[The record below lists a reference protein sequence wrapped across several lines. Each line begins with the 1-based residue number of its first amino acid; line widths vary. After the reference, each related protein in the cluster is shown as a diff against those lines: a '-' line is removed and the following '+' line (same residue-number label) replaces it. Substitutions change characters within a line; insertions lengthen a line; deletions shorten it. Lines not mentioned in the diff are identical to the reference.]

1 MLVLK
6 GEKMSKSLGNL
17 VTIDEFLS
25 KYPGNILRLMVINTG
40 YRSPLTFNDE
50 VLEQTENAYA
60 RLLSALKPALANAAG
75 LSQEADQYLND
86 QLTKARSNFIDAMD
100 DDFNTSAAIAV
111 LFDLVRII
119 NQARSEGATESQL
132 EPAQAAFSELMKV
145 LGFKLEIETQ
155 TNSNADPFIELLIAL
170 RTELRTQK
178 LFALS
183 DKIRNDLKALGVIIE
198 DSKDGTSW
206 HWE

>member
-1 MLVLK
+1 M
-6 GEKMSKSLGNL
+6 
-17 VTIDEFLS
+17 
-25 KYPGNILRLMVINTG
+25 
-40 YRSPLTFNDE
+40 
-50 VLEQTENAYA
+50 
-60 RLLSALKPALANAAG
+60 
-75 LSQEADQYLND
+75 
-86 QLTKARSNFIDAMD
+86 
-100 DDFNTSAAIAV
+100 
-111 LFDLVRII
+111 
-119 NQARSEGATESQL
+119 
-132 EPAQAAFSELMKV
+132 